1 MRIYEKYIYRIFL
14 RMYTKVNFYI
24 RLKLLYWQTRILYSF
39 SEKNQK
45 YFRLHRNIHW
55 LIKRNLVYL

>member
-1 MRIYEKYIYRIFL
+1 
-14 RMYTKVNFYI
+14 MYTKVNFYI
-24 RLKLLYWQTRILYSF
+24 RLKLVYWQTRILYSF

-55 LIKRNLVYL
+55 LIERNLVYL